1 MPTDSAQ
8 TIIFPFIDTTPIV
21 QPIDTLKGFATVDF
35 NLSNQTFDTA
45 CLRPSSSF
53 FTPHAL
59 VPQHFGQ
66 QKPIVQ
72 LSPWISIVFIISLL
86 FIALAKIV
94 YGQRFTQ
101 ILISPFSQK
110 RFSQTE
116 KDWASV
122 VNPFKNLLLLN
133 SVLMI
138 GMFIMFFLDM
148 ASYVEFLPNGDIRLF
163 GFIIVSI
170 ALFFLF
176 KSLILNFIGI
186 LISNIQF
193 SRQLLLYFGLILSL
207 MGLVLFPLL
216 AFAIYGK
223 EDNRIIFLTVSAIIL
238 VLFYV
243 FQIFRWTKVALSS
256 RGAFGIYFF
265 SYLCTVE
272 FLLPLILIK
281 SYLMF

>member
-1 MPTDSAQ
+1 
-8 TIIFPFIDTTPIV
+8 
-21 QPIDTLKGFATVDF
+21 
-35 NLSNQTFDTA
+35 
-45 CLRPSSSF
+45 
-53 FTPHAL
+53 
-59 VPQHFGQ
+59 
-66 QKPIVQ
+66 
-72 LSPWISIVFIISLL
+72 
-86 FIALAKIV
+86 
-94 YGQRFTQ
+94 
-101 ILISPFSQK
+101 
-110 RFSQTE
+110 
-116 KDWASV
+116 
-122 VNPFKNLLLLN
+122 
-133 SVLMI
+133 
-138 GMFIMFFLDM
+138 MFFLDT
-148 ASYVEFLPNGDIRLF
+148 AGYVEFLPNGDIRLF